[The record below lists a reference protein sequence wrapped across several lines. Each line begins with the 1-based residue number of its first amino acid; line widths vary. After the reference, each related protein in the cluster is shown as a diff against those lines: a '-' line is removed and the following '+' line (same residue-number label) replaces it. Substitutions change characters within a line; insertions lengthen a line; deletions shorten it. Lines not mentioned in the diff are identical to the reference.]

1 MKNALVTGGAGF
13 FGGVLRNALLQQG
26 WHCTSVDILPDND
39 TQANLRTIQADIR
52 SGEAM
57 RSIFAGTKFD
67 AVFHCAALLA
77 HGVKSVKEL
86 FSVNVDATRQLA
98 EFAQQAGVPSFVFIS
113 SNCLWG
119 RPFDH
124 PLTEDEQPDPV
135 EDYGRSKW
143 EAEKQLQSVCK
154 AMRYSI
160 IRTPTIIEAGRLGL
174 LAILFEFMDEN
185 RAIWVV
191 GKGDNRYQFVYAPD
205 LADACIRA
213 SQHSQS
219 SVFNVGSD
227 NVKSMREVYEY
238 VIQQAGS
245 KSTFE

>member
-1 MKNALVTGGAGF
+1 M
-13 FGGVLRNALLQQG
+13 
-26 WHCTSVDILPDND
+26 
-39 TQANLRTIQADIR
+39 
-52 SGEAM
+52 
-57 RSIFAGTKFD
+57 
-67 AVFHCAALLA
+67 
-77 HGVKSVKEL
+77 
-86 FSVNVDATRQLA
+86 
-98 EFAQQAGVPSFVFIS
+98 
-113 SNCLWG
+113 
-119 RPFDH
+119 
-124 PLTEDEQPDPV
+124 

-238 VIQQAGS
+238 VIHQAGS
-245 KSTFE
+245 KSKVRSLPKALTLLAMKIAYKLGLSPLGPYHYRMIASSFVFDTSRIKAATGWQPTLTNEQMLARAYLYYKENRREIESRSDASAHRKASSMGIIKLLKWIS